1 MDRRDNMNAV
11 DREVLV
17 AVTKAFLSERLHNGQ
32 NHCTRKCLFHA
43 RKANIT
49 YLRNNLKK
57 LGIDPKRLDAILP
70 LLSS

>member
-1 MDRRDNMNAV
+1 MNAE

-17 AVTKAFLSERLHNGQ
+17 EVTKTFLSERLHKGH

-43 RKANIT
+43 RQGNIS
-49 YLRNNLKK
+49 YLKNNLKK